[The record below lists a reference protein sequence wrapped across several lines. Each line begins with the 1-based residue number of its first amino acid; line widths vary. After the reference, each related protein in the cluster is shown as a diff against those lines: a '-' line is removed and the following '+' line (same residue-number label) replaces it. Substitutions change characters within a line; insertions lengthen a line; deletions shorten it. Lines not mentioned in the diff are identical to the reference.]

1 MLAWKCLYPIGIH
14 FAISQVL
21 SYLGMYLLVW
31 RTGAD
36 ITAYYQQALLLTGL
50 TGILASVPCIWLYR
64 GDYRRRSLTGILGR
78 LGKELT
84 PASISDGRIQ
94 DFGAESGKNVS
105 CSSLIGGH
113 LHIPEM
119 IMFLV
124 IGAFLGQYGNILI
137 GLFQQYLNPEVYQET
152 QSLISDGK
160 SIWSLIFWMGIIAP
174 LAEEIIFRWLVFL
187 RMRDNMRVVTA
198 ALLSGLCFGIYHM
211 NLLQGVYATILGAL
225 FALLL
230 EWSGKLFTSVL
241 LHMGANIWSLIVSDV
256 MLYML
261 DHTGTMSVMVLNVF
275 LVLAGTY
282 GIWYCYRKY
291 QKRGCTRKI

>member
-1 MLAWKCLYPIGIH
+1 M
-14 FAISQVL
+14 
-21 SYLGMYLLVW
+21 
-31 RTGAD
+31 
-36 ITAYYQQALLLTGL
+36 
-50 TGILASVPCIWLYR
+50 CI
-64 GDYRRRSLTGILGR
+64 I
-78 LGKELT
+78 E
-84 PASISDGRIQ
+84 
-94 DFGAESGKNVS
+94 
-105 CSSLIGGH
+105 
-113 LHIPEM
+113 
-119 IMFLV
+119 
-124 IGAFLGQYGNILI
+124 
-137 GLFQQYLNPEVYQET
+137 
-152 QSLISDGK
+152 
-160 SIWSLIFWMGIIAP
+160 P
-174 LAEEIIFRWLVFL
+174 LAEESIFRWLVFL

>member
-1 MLAWKCLYPIGIH
+1 
-14 FAISQVL
+14 
-21 SYLGMYLLVW
+21 
-31 RTGAD
+31 
-36 ITAYYQQALLLTGL
+36 
-50 TGILASVPCIWLYR
+50 
-64 GDYRRRSLTGILGR
+64 
-78 LGKELT
+78 
-84 PASISDGRIQ
+84 
-94 DFGAESGKNVS
+94 
-105 CSSLIGGH
+105 
-113 LHIPEM
+113 M

-124 IGAFLGQYGNILI
+124 IGAFLGQYGNILV

-160 SIWSLIFWMGIIAP
+160 SIWSLIFWMGITAP

-198 ALLSGLCFGIYHM
+198 ALLSRPLLW
-211 NLLQGVYATILGAL
+211 NLPHESAPGRLRHDIGSAFRA
-225 FALLL
+225 AL
-230 EWSGKLFTSVL
+230 EWSGKLFTSVASSHGL
-241 LHMGANIWSLIVSDV
+241 ANIWSLIVSDV

>member
-1 MLAWKCLYPIGIH
+1 
-14 FAISQVL
+14 
-21 SYLGMYLLVW
+21 
-31 RTGAD
+31 
-36 ITAYYQQALLLTGL
+36 
-50 TGILASVPCIWLYR
+50 
-64 GDYRRRSLTGILGR
+64 
-78 LGKELT
+78 
-84 PASISDGRIQ
+84 
-94 DFGAESGKNVS
+94 
-105 CSSLIGGH
+105 
-113 LHIPEM
+113 
-119 IMFLV
+119 
-124 IGAFLGQYGNILI
+124 
-137 GLFQQYLNPEVYQET
+137 
-152 QSLISDGK
+152 
-160 SIWSLIFWMGIIAP
+160 
-174 LAEEIIFRWLVFL
+174 
-187 RMRDNMRVVTA
+187 MRDNMRVVTA

-261 DHTGTMSVMVLNVF
+261 DHTGTMSVMALNVF